1 MSYHFLDFN
10 LGGGFLGIK
19 NNALIGCMS
28 HKAENK
34 TGKDQYSAKN
44 LVECLIIFITFSHGN
59 FSQRNSES
67 MVFL

>member
-1 MSYHFLDFN
+1 MCRELLIYISYHFFDFN

-34 TGKDQYSAKN
+34 IAKDQYSETK
-44 LVECLIIFITFSHGN
+44 LGRMFDDIYRSFP
-59 FSQRNSES
+59 
-67 MVFL
+67 